1 MRKRK
6 SAEQKQQAAEQT
18 DMRTDAQTNRKV
30 RKQNKNMKKTWQK
43 SIKCKFIRMKYG
55 CLSTMLKVV
64 DGGMGIKSTAS
75 QQDLF
80 KWVV

>member
-1 MRKRK
+1 MDEINEKKQKRRAK
-6 SAEQKQQAAEQT
+6 TTIS
-18 DMRTDAQTNRKV
+18 RTDRHADGKV
-30 RKQNKNMKKTWQK
+30 RKQNKKHEKTWQK

-55 CLSTMLKVV
+55 CLRTLLKVV
-64 DGGMGIKSTAS
+64 EGGMGIKSTAS